1 MSRETTPDMPELNE
15 SVLGVPRTDVR
26 LVPYD
31 PRWIELYRIAASKL
45 RDCLGHRMTAVEHI
59 GSTAI
64 PGLTA
69 KPIID
74 IMAGVSTFD
83 LSKELIAVL
92 QGIGYEHRN
101 SDTVLGRLFFAK
113 GSESNRTHN
122 FSVCEAGSEFWLGR
136 VAFRDALRTNKEL
149 AQQYATLK
157 QRLAQQH
164 PHNRLAYTEA
174 KEPFILSVMANARAG
189 LSGGP

>member
-1 MSRETTPDMPELNE
+1 MSKETTSNMPEPNE

-26 LVPYD
+26 LAPYD
-31 PRWIELYRIAASKL
+31 PRWVELYGVAVSEL
-45 RDCLGHRMTAVEHI
+45 RDCLGRRMTAVEHI

-83 LSKELIAVL
+83 LSKEIIADL

-122 FSVCEAGSEFWLGR
+122 LSVCEAGSQFWLGR
-136 VAFRDALRTNKEL
+136 VAFRDALRTNKEW
-149 AQQYATLK
+149 AQQYAALK
-157 QRLAQQH
+157 QRLAQQY

-174 KEPFILSVMANARAG
+174 KEPFILSVVANAQAG
-189 LSGGP
+189 AR